1 MQDKINLLSGKKAT
15 VSMIPITIDPELK
28 KRWQPATLGCIQCEV
43 TVTQSCEA
51 LLSEIDSLC
60 QQLCDTMTIEQI
72 KQKPHIAQTRACCAA
87 LGKDVQRYRN
97 SAEAMHRRIL
107 QGKGLYHINNVV
119 ETNNLV
125 SVRSGYSLG
134 SYDLDKLQGPVCWSV
149 TGQGVHYQGIGKDA
163 VNIEF
168 LPVLKD
174 ELGWFGNPNSD
185 STRAMITEQTH
196 RLLLCVFGVDG
207 TSDLAAVLDDAE
219 RALKEYCSAVNIERK
234 IIEG

>member
-1 MQDKINLLSGKKAT
+1 
-15 VSMIPITIDPELK
+15 MIPITIDPQLTA
-28 KRWQPATLGCIQCEV
+28 RLPRAALGCIQCTVDV
-43 TVTQSCEA
+43 TESGPE
-51 LLSEIDSLC
+51 LLCEIDKLC
-60 QQLCDTMTIEQI
+60 QQLCGSMTIEQI
-72 KQKPHIAQTRACCAA
+72 KQKPHIAQTRAACAA

-119 ETNNLV
+119 ETNNLI

-134 SYDLDKLQGPVCWSV
+134 SYDLDRLQGPVCWTV
-149 TGQGVHYQGIGKDA
+149 TEQGVHYHGIGKEA

-174 ELGWFGNPNSD
+174 ELGYFGNPNSD

-196 RLLLCVFGVDG
+196 RLLLCVYGFDG
-207 TSDLAAVLDDAE
+207 TGDLAAVLDDAE
-219 RALKEYCSAVNIERK
+219 RALKSYCGAANIERQ